1 MKKSFLNPLLAVLAI
16 FFAISFVS
24 NARVLIVDNYKHATQ
39 FSTID
44 DALNYHNSH
53 PLDAGE
59 EDIVYLTGSPNP
71 YSTSGNNI
79 FSHLTIIGVG
89 FNPKTPSG
97 FSSTIVGNA
106 SPACCIDY
114 SWIFWNSSY
123 ITFEGIKF
131 VPNYSQHIYWYGLN
145 HVKFNRCYFSTGI
158 CHFGISGGNFGGP
171 QSNDIEITNCIF
183 DNCTLDGDVQNSIPF
198 TINSIISNNIF

>member
-97 FSSTIVGNA
+97 
-106 SPACCIDY
+106 
-114 SWIFWNSSY
+114 
-123 ITFEGIKF
+123 
-131 VPNYSQHIYWYGLN
+131 L
-145 HVKFNRCYFSTGI
+145 R
-158 CHFGISGGNFGGP
+158 
-171 QSNDIEITNCIF
+171 
-183 DNCTLDGDVQNSIPF
+183 
-198 TINSIISNNIF
+198 